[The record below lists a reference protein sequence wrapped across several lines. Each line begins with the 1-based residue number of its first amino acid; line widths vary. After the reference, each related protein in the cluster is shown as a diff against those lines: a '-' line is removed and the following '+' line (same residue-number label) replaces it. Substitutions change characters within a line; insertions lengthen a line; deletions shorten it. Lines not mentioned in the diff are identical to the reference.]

1 MGETRGIVLVWACAA
16 VLLFGLAPATL
27 VSAQSV
33 SDDDA
38 AREYFKAGRAAF
50 DRADYESALTYFRH
64 AYRTSGREALLYNI
78 GVAADRLRRDQ
89 EALEAFERYLDT
101 TENPTRETEVRK
113 RLEALRKSVSERE
126 AAERALMEAQLRSE
140 QNEEAQ
146 KPKRRRVA
154 PLPTAGALD
163 TGASRSDGAVFQMP
177 KYAAPVDQP
186 TAKKK
191 KWPWIVAAAA
201 VVVAGGVTAGVVL
214 SQRSKQ
220 SQPPSGGFAV
230 NW

>member
-1 MGETRGIVLVWACAA
+1 VGETWGIVLGWACA
-16 VLLFGLAPATL
+16 VGLIFGLALATPA
-27 VSAQSV
+27 SAQSV

-78 GVAADRLRRDQ
+78 GVAADRLRLDQ
-89 EALEAFERYLDT
+89 EALEAFEKYLDR
-101 TENPTRETEVRK
+101 TENPTREIEVRK
-113 RLEALRKSVSERE
+113 RIEALRKSLAERE

-140 QNEEAQ
+140 QSEEAQ
-146 KPKRRRVA
+146 KPKRRRAA
-154 PLPTAGALD
+154 PVPTAGTLD
-163 TGASRSDGAVFQMP
+163 TAASRSDGAVFQMP
-177 KYAAPVDQP
+177 TYSAPSDQP